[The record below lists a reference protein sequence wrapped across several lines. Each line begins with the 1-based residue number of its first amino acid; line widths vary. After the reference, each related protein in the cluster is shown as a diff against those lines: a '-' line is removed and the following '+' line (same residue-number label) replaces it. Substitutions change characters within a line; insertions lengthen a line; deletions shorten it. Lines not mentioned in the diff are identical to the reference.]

1 MILDQFWPTDV
12 QFSKIAPHLLT
23 DTRGK
28 ARVYDRRLI
37 SGIVQ
42 VLKSGRRWIE
52 ARMEYGPKKTLH
64 NLYVRWP
71 AQGVWMDL
79 FHALAQE
86 GGPSVG
92 VLIDSSAVTAHRS
105 ASGGKRVEKNQAIG
119 RSHGGRTT
127 NIHALTDAN
136 RRPIAFTFTGGNVAD
151 CLAAAGLLARLPACE
166 SLHSDKG
173 CDRKSISFF
182 ARR

>member
-1 MILDQFWPTDV
+1 
-12 QFSKIAPHLLT
+12 
-23 DTRGK
+23 
-28 ARVYDRRLI
+28 
-37 SGIVQ
+37 
-42 VLKSGRRWIE
+42 
-52 ARMEYGPKKTLH
+52 MEYGPKKTLH

-136 RRPIAFTFTGGNVAD
+136 RRPIAFTFTDGNVAD